1 MVYFNATQYLHIGRP
16 YKCKFYFTMFVW
28 MFPNCKKAELDFL
41 VSRMCK
47 CFVWCSVCCS
57 TQTRLFLCTCLR
69 HQCQSFAFQH
79 DRPPNVKIPR
89 KKRKEI
95 EMSLGQQKTPLTSE
109 LFSTPQKNTTPRPRP
124 PPVLDHQTIHVPFQ
138 IFLVQLLHACFSQY
152 YQFPIGHLNLL
163 LPCFNSF
170 CGRAF

>member
-1 MVYFNATQYLHIGRP
+1 MLRNIYILVDRTSVNSISLWLFGCSLIAKKPNWISSYLVCANVLFGAVYVVVHKHDSSCVHVYVINANP
-16 YKCKFYFTMFVW
+16 
-28 MFPNCKKAELDFL
+28 
-41 VSRMCK
+41 
-47 CFVWCSVCCS
+47 
-57 TQTRLFLCTCLR
+57 LR
-69 HQCQSFAFQH
+69 SSMTDHL
-79 DRPPNVKIPR
+79 NVKIPR